1 MYTVYL
7 SSIYIY
13 IWLMVTIQI
22 LPNGPFNPKL
32 LHRSSLINWPLP
44 HGYQISL
51 ASPRVKNLSPA
62 CYLLYTT
69 SSTNNSMA
77 SAGLSNRKKDP
88 VYRGIRCRSG
98 KWVSEIRE
106 PKKTTRIWLGT
117 YPTAEMAAAAYDV
130 AALALKGRE
139 AVLNFPGSAR
149 SYPVPGSTSAADIR
163 TAAAAAAAAVKG
175 CEEEEEE
182 EEVKAKKKSSSSSK
196 SRARDDHVDYDDM
209 ASSSWCGTEF
219 MDEEEVLNMPNLLAN
234 MAEGMMVAPPS
245 WMGSPPSDDS
255 PDNSNDENLWGY

>member
-1 MYTVYL
+1 
-7 SSIYIY
+7 
-13 IWLMVTIQI
+13 
-22 LPNGPFNPKL
+22 
-32 LHRSSLINWPLP
+32 
-44 HGYQISL
+44 
-51 ASPRVKNLSPA
+51 
-62 CYLLYTT
+62 
-69 SSTNNSMA
+69 MA
-77 SAGLSNRKKDP
+77 SAGSSNQKKDP

-139 AVLNFPGSAR
+139 AVLNFPGSAQ

-175 CEEEEEE
+175 CEEEEDEKE
-182 EEVKAKKKSSSSSK
+182 KTKKSSRSSSSK
-196 SRARDDHVDYDDM
+196 SRARDYHVDYDM
-209 ASSSWCGTEF
+209 ASSSWCGTGQF

-245 WMGSPPSDDS
+245 WMDSPPSNDS
-255 PDNSNDENLWGY
+255 PENSNDENLWGY

>member
-1 MYTVYL
+1 M
-7 SSIYIY
+7 
-13 IWLMVTIQI
+13 
-22 LPNGPFNPKL
+22 
-32 LHRSSLINWPLP
+32 
-44 HGYQISL
+44 
-51 ASPRVKNLSPA
+51 A
-62 CYLLYTT
+62 TT
-69 SSTNNSMA
+69 
-77 SAGLSNRKKDP
+77 AGRKKDP

-130 AALALKGRE
+130 AAMALKGRE
-139 AVLNFPGSAR
+139 AILNFPGSAT

-163 TAAAAAAAAVKG
+163 AAAAAAAAMKG

-182 EEVKAKKKSSSSSK
+182 EKAKKTTSSSSFSK
-196 SRARDDHVDYDDM
+196 SRSRDFHVAGDM

-234 MAEGMMVAPPS
+234 MAEGMMVAPPP
-245 WMGSPPSDDS
+245 WMSSRPLDDS
-255 PDNSNDENLWGY
+255 PENSNDEDLWGF

>member
-1 MYTVYL
+1 M
-7 SSIYIY
+7 
-13 IWLMVTIQI
+13 
-22 LPNGPFNPKL
+22 
-32 LHRSSLINWPLP
+32 
-44 HGYQISL
+44 
-51 ASPRVKNLSPA
+51 ASPG
-62 CYLLYTT
+62 
-69 SSTNNSMA
+69 SS
-77 SAGLSNRKKDP
+77 GRKMEP

-139 AVLNFPGSAR
+139 AVLNFPGSVR

-163 TAAAAAAAAVKG
+163 TAAAAAAAVKG
-175 CEEEEEE
+175 CDV
-182 EEVKAKKKSSSSSK
+182 EEVKEKKKSSTSSSK
-196 SRARDDHVDYDDM
+196 LRARDYHVDFDNM
-209 ASSSWCGTEF
+209 ASSSWCGAEF

-245 WMGSPPSDDS
+245 WMGSPPSNDS
-255 PDNSNDENLWGY
+255 PENSNDENLWGY